1 MKKGMSAKLVALGL
15 LALAAAAAS
24 AQEARRPW
32 YIGGGLGSAHS
43 RGLCDNQGSLSCDQ
57 RAGAWTLFAGYRA
70 NDYLGLEGGR
80 VRPGTFK
87 IAGSQG
93 GTPVNASLDMKL
105 WDLVV
110 VGRYPVH
117 REVSLYGK
125 AGAYSATSSFSGNVG
140 ASGFSGEQRRSN
152 LTFGLGAELTAGR
165 IGVRAEWQR
174 FRRVQGGTAGGL
186 TLQPSDIDALTLQAL
201 VNF

>member
-1 MKKGMSAKLVALGL
+1 MKNGTSATLVALGL
-15 LALAAAAAS
+15 LFAMTGAG
-24 AQEARRPW
+24 AQEARHPW
-32 YIGGGLGSAHS
+32 YVGGGLGSTHT

-57 RAGAWTLFAGYRA
+57 RAGVWTLFAGYRA
-70 NDYLGLEGGR
+70 NDYIGIEGGR

-87 IAGSQG
+87 LAGSQG
-93 GTPVNASLDMKL
+93 GAPVNGSLDVKI

-110 VGRYPVH
+110 VGRYPVQ
-117 REVSLYGK
+117 RELSLYGK
-125 AGAYSATSSFSGNVG
+125 AGAYSASSSFSGNVG

-152 LTFGLGAELTAGR
+152 LTVGLGAELTAGR

-174 FRRVQGGTAGGL
+174 FHRVQGGVAGGI

-201 VNF
+201 FNF